1 MFEVKEPANISNQV
15 AHVYYE
21 LEALVD
27 ANKLRAYTNRIRIAE
42 NSMVAME
49 LANAAFNESRQL
61 LNDASTAI
69 VRNKKV
75 IIQHSAEDADL
86 KNQEI
91 TDLVD
96 RAELEYLE
104 KRSGLNKAVL
114 DINAK
119 MSAIN
124 TQFKSLI
131 EEIINTNEDL
141 LEHNRVNLRETD
153 KVANNFSEYLEASDR
168 KKLKD
173 QNLENHEKV
182 FEQATVNQ
190 DLLEEVYDR
199 AASNKAAFDGLRSKI
214 EMQKEQIERLW
225 AHIEAQQELCFD
237 LINET

>member
-1 MFEVKEPANISNQV
+1 
-15 AHVYYE
+15 
-21 LEALVD
+21 
-27 ANKLRAYTNRIRIAE
+27 
-42 NSMVAME
+42 MVAME

-75 IIQHSAEDADL
+75 IIQHLAEDSKL
-86 KNQEI
+86 RHQEI

-96 RAELEYLE
+96 KAELDYLE
-104 KRSGLNKAVL
+104 KRSNLNKAVL
-114 DINAK
+114 KINAK

-124 TQFKSLI
+124 TEFRSLI
-131 EEIINTNEDL
+131 EEIINTNENL

-153 KVANNFSEYLEASDR
+153 QVANNFSEYLGTADR
-168 KKLKD
+168 KKLKH
-173 QNLENHEKV
+173 QNLESHEKV
-182 FEQATVNQ
+182 FEQATANQ
-190 DLLEEVYDR
+190 DSLEEVYDR

-237 LINET
+237 LINEK

>member
-1 MFEVKEPANISNQV
+1 MKEPAKISNQV

-75 IIQHSAEDADL
+75 IIQHFAQDANL

-96 RAELEYLE
+96 KAELDYLE

-114 DINAK
+114 EINAK

-131 EEIINTNEDL
+131 EEIINTNENL

-153 KVANNFSEYLEASDR
+153 QVANNFSEYLGALDR
-168 KKLKD
+168 KKLKPR
-173 QNLENHEKV
+173 K
-182 FEQATVNQ
+182 
-190 DLLEEVYDR
+190 
-199 AASNKAAFDGLRSKI
+199 S
-214 EMQKEQIERLW
+214 
-225 AHIEAQQELCFD
+225 
-237 LINET
+237 

>member
-1 MFEVKEPANISNQV
+1 MKEPANITNQV

-75 IIQHSAEDADL
+75 IIQHLAEDAGL

-91 TDLVD
+91 TNLVD
-96 RAELEYLE
+96 KAELDYLE

-131 EEIINTNEDL
+131 EAIIDTNENL

-153 KVANNFSEYLEASDR
+153 QVANNFSEYIEIEDR
-168 KKLKD
+168 KNLKD
-173 QNLENHEKV
+173 RNLESHEKV

-199 AASNKAAFDGLRSKI
+199 AAGNKAAFDGLRSKI
-214 EMQKEQIERLW
+214 EMQKEK
-225 AHIEAQQELCFD
+225 
-237 LINET
+237 ETKGS

>member
-1 MFEVKEPANISNQV
+1 MKQPANITNQV

-75 IIQHSAEDADL
+75 IIQHLAEDAGMN
-86 KNQEI
+86 NQQI
-91 TDLVD
+91 TNLVD
-96 RAELEYLE
+96 QAELDYLE
-104 KRSGLNKAVL
+104 KRSGINKSVL
-114 DINAK
+114 EINGK
-119 MSAIN
+119 MAAIN
-124 TQFKSLI
+124 TEFLHLI
-131 EEIINTNEDL
+131 EEIIDTNEL
-141 LEHNRVNLRETD
+141 LLTSNRTNIRETD
-153 KVANNFSEYLEASDR
+153 HLASNFDEKDHT
-168 KKLKD
+168 KD
-173 QNLENHEKV
+173 QNDIGTENLAKHQEIFELATENHD
-182 FEQATVNQ
+182 A
-190 DLLEEVYDR
+190 LEEVYDK
-199 AASNKAAFDGLRSKI
+199 AASNKAAFEGLRSKI

-237 LINET
+237 LINGE

>member
-1 MFEVKEPANISNQV
+1 M
-15 AHVYYE
+15 
-21 LEALVD
+21 
-27 ANKLRAYTNRIRIAE
+27 
-42 NSMVAME
+42 
-49 LANAAFNESRQL
+49 
-61 LNDASTAI
+61 
-69 VRNKKV
+69 
-75 IIQHSAEDADL
+75 AEDADL

-96 RAELEYLE
+96 KAELDYLE
-104 KRSGLNKAVL
+104 KRSSLNKAVL

-141 LEHNRVNLRETD
+141 LEQNRVNLRETD

>member
-1 MFEVKEPANISNQV
+1 MKEPANITNQV

-75 IIQHSAEDADL
+75 IIQHLAEDAGL

-91 TDLVD
+91 TNLVD
-96 RAELEYLE
+96 KAELDYLE
-104 KRSGLNKAVL
+104 KRSGLNKAVI

-131 EEIINTNEDL
+131 EAIIDTNENL

-153 KVANNFSEYLEASDR
+153 QVANNFSEHIEIEDR
-168 KKLKD
+168 KNLKD
-173 QNLENHEKV
+173 RNLESHEKV

-199 AASNKAAFDGLRSKI
+199 AAGNKAAFDGLRSKI

-237 LINET
+237 LINEK

>member
-1 MFEVKEPANISNQV
+1 MLQVKEPANISNQV

-75 IIQHSAEDADL
+75 IIQHLAEDGDL
-86 KNQEI
+86 NHQEI

-96 RAELEYLE
+96 KAELDYLK

-124 TQFKSLI
+124 TEFRTLI
-131 EEIINTNEDL
+131 EEIISTNESL
-141 LEHNRVNLRETD
+141 LEHNRANLRETD
-153 KVANNFSEYLEASDR
+153 QVANNFSEYLAVSN
-168 KKLKD
+168 KKELKKK
-173 QNLENHEKV
+173 NLDNHEKV

-199 AASNKAAFDGLRSKI
+199 AAANKAAFDGLRSKI

-237 LINET
+237 LINEK